1 MNNIVVD
8 ANIIF
13 SSLVKAK
20 SNIREYLL
28 RDDINYFSPEYVLH
42 ELEKHR
48 AKLSKLSEL
57 TEGEIITYYYSILKN
72 IKFIGVNLIS
82 KANIKRAYDLCK
94 DIDEKDTLYVAITI
108 ELQGL
113 LWTGDKKLTNGLE
126 RKGFKQIVSTS
137 KLSSSL

>member
-28 RDDINYFSPEYVLH
+28 RDDINYFSPGYVLH

-48 AKLSKLSEL
+48 AKLSKVSEL
-57 TEGEIITYYYSILKN
+57 TEGEIITYYHSILKN
-72 IKFIGVNLIS
+72 ITFIGQDLIS
-82 KANIKRAYDLCK
+82 KANIKKAYDLCK

-108 ELQGL
+108 ELNGL

-126 RKGFKQIVSTS
+126 RKGFKQIVATS

>member
-28 RDDINYFSPEYVLH
+28 RDDINYFSPGYVLH

-48 AKLSKLSEL
+48 TRLSKVSEL
-57 TEGEIITYYYSILKN
+57 TESEIITYYHSILKN
-72 IKFIGVNLIS
+72 IKFIDQGLIA
-82 KANIKRAYDLCK
+82 KASIKKAYDLCK
-94 DIDEKDTLYVAITI
+94 DVDEKDTLYVAITI
-108 ELQGL
+108 ELNGL
-113 LWTGDKKLTNGLE
+113 LWTGDKKLTKGLE
-126 RKGFKQIVSTS
+126 RKGFKQIVSTDKMS
-137 KLSSSL
+137 QFL